1 MSNLSE
7 EEIKIQDLIEH
18 IRFGT
23 QLKYDMKSYILAIER
38 HFRFI

>member
-1 MSNLSE
+1 MNE
-7 EEIKIQDLIEH
+7 EEIKVQDLIEH

-38 HFRFI
+38 TYRFI